1 MLLSKRGDE
10 KNKRLDFSLLAS
22 VEDAGRGSES
32 AASIFSSPR
41 LFSFRRTFRVQ
52 QQSDG
57 MLLQTG
63 FHCGKNKCLRAQPRP
78 LSPSPHLTA
87 PHRTH
92 CFVKSAARILRTLE
106 RGRTLI
112 IPPLC
117 EEKQA
122 RVDQS
127 SRAVNYM
134 HILYT
139 AAACNM

>member
-1 MLLSKRGDE
+1 MIS
-10 KNKRLDFSLLAS
+10 FSAS

-32 AASIFSSPR
+32 AGSIFSSPR

-52 QQSDG
+52 QQSAG

-63 FHCGKNKCLRAQPRP
+63 FMWKCLRIQPRP
-78 LSPSPHLTA
+78 VS

-92 CFVKSAARILRTLE
+92 RFVNLPCAFTHACTHAQE
-106 RGRTLI
+106 RKLI
-112 IPPLC
+112 IPPFL
-117 EEKQA
+117 EGKNKH
-122 RVDQS
+122 VSTKS

-139 AAACNM
+139 AAACNT